1 MKKLFIICCIVCT
14 FMNCTT
20 SYYSQDGRQISKE
33 EYKALVA
40 EQVQDVLNDR
50 HFVIDVM
57 TAVPQRGRTM
67 HLSSG
72 YSVRI
77 KGDSIISS
85 LPYFGRA
92 YNVPYGGGKGLSF
105 TEIYQDYKVSHPKD
119 GLTTI
124 IVVVDN
130 KEDGYNY
137 KIEVYDDGESSIE
150 VTSRER
156 DRMYYR
162 GSLDLDDK

>member
-33 EYKALVA
+33 EYKSLVA

-105 TEIYQDYKVSHPKD
+105 TEIYKDYKVSHPKD

-130 KEDGYNY
+130 KEDVYNY

-156 DRMYYR
+156 DRMFYR